1 MVMDPFEK
9 RKLKLYGLFWGA
21 VLIVPT
27 LPLLWGALNITGRFS
42 SWEEI
47 GSLWLSILPILVLFV
62 VHNFLLLP
70 LDKKNK
76 GLYLASVLV
85 LLALFGIYCFV
96 FGDHPPGIQDKM
108 PPTAFEP
115 PSHRPARPAA
125 LMLGFGVLAILA
137 NYGANAIV
145 EGERKE
151 QERRLL
157 EVDNL
162 RLQLEAL
169 RYQINPHFFL
179 NTLNNIQALILIDP
193 DKAAESIGVFS
204 KMMQMILRYG
214 DAPVIP
220 LSDEICFL
228 DYLVTLMRLRY
239 TDNVTLETR
248 MPQQTGDAVIQPMIL
263 TTFVE
268 NAFKHGISY
277 KHPSSVCV
285 QIELSGGKIH
295 FLCKNTLHSGSQVK
309 GFGIGL
315 ENAKKRLSLLYGE
328 SFTLS
333 ATPTGDH
340 YVVELTLPDKIE
352 IPEA

>member
-1 MVMDPFEK
+1 MDPFEK

-27 LPLLWGALNITGRFS
+27 LPLLWGALNINGRFS

-239 TDNVTLETR
+239 TDNVQIDTCFPR
-248 MPQQTGDAVIQPMIL
+248 QTGDAVIQPL
-263 TTFVE
+263 VLATFVE

-277 KHPSSVCV
+277 ERPSFVWV
-285 QIELSGGKIH
+285 RLDLRDGKIV
-295 FLCKNTLHSGSQVK
+295 FRCENTLPSYSQAE
-309 GFGIGL
+309 GYGIGL
-315 ENAKKRLSLLYGE
+315 ANARKRLSLLYGE
-328 SFTLS
+328 QFTLNANPS
-333 ATPTGDH
+333 GDH

>member
-1 MVMDPFEK
+1 MDPFEK
-9 RKLKLYGLFWGA
+9 KKLRLYGLFWGA

-42 SWEEI
+42 SFEEI

-62 VHNFLLLP
+62 VHNFLVLP

-76 GLYLASVLV
+76 DLYIAAVLV
-85 LLALFGIYCFV
+85 LLVLFGTYCFTL
-96 FGDHPPGIQDKM
+96 GDHPPGLPSRANPEDM
-108 PPTAFEP
+108 DPPA
-115 PSHRPARPAA
+115 HQPARPAA
-125 LMLGFGVLAILA
+125 VMLGFGVLAILA
-137 NYGANAIV
+137 NYGADGIV

-193 DKAAESIGVFS
+193 EKAAESIGVFS

-214 DAPVIP
+214 NAPVIP

-228 DYLVTLMRLRY
+228 DYLVALMRLRY
-239 TDNVTLETR
+239 PDNVKLETR
-248 MPQQTGDAVIQPMIL
+248 MPQHTGNAVIQPMIL

-268 NAFKHGISY
+268 NALKHGISY
-277 KHPSSVCV
+277 KRPSSVYV
-285 QIELSGGKIH
+285 QIALSDGRIH
-295 FLCKNTLHSGSQVK
+295 FLCKNTLHSDSQVK
-309 GFGIGL
+309 GLGIGL
-315 ENAKKRLSLLYGE
+315 ENAKTRLSLLYGE
-328 SFTLS
+328 AYTLR
-333 ATPTGDH
+333 ATPSEDQF
-340 YVVELTLPDKIE
+340 VVELVLPDKND
-352 IPEA
+352 IPQA